1 MQSGESNRSSPLR
14 RTLIALPI
22 GLLLLVWAGLSFYW
36 SRKPALFDVRAEAAT
51 QLAQLGG
58 PTTPPPGTVV
68 TATAIGIGTRLLDKP
83 GGYLGNDLF
92 PPGVWLDDIA
102 NWEFGALT
110 QLRDLTEAMRESF
123 SRSQSQSAEDR
134 DLVIA
139 EPQFKFD
146 NASWA
151 LPSTEGEYRQGLRAL
166 RSYLQRSSDDNHND
180 GQFHARA
187 DNLNF
192 WLATVETRL
201 GSLSQR
207 LSASVGQVRIDT
219 TSGGTVDAT
228 AAAPAAV
235 EQMTRTPWLQI
246 DDVYYES
253 QGSAWAL
260 LHILKAVEVDFAEV
274 LQKKGAQV
282 SLRQIIRELEAT
294 QRPLTS
300 PMVLNGDGFGL
311 FANHS
316 LVLASYISRAHAAI
330 IDLRQLLSQG

>member
-1 MQSGESNRSSPLR
+1 MEAVEGNRRNPLR
-14 RTLIALPI
+14 RVLIALPI
-22 GLLLLVWAGLSFYW
+22 GLLLLVWIGLSFYW

-58 PTTPPPGTVV
+58 PAVPPPGTVV

-83 GGYLGNDLF
+83 GGYLSNDLF
-92 PPGVWLDDIA
+92 PPGVWLDDMA

-123 SRSQSQSAEDR
+123 SRSQSQSTEDR

-151 LPSTEGEYRQGLRAL
+151 LPSTEGEYRKGLKAL
-166 RSYLQRSSDDNHND
+166 RSYLQRSSDDDHSD
-180 GQFHARA
+180 GQFYARA

-219 TSGGTVDAT
+219 TSGNAADAT
-228 AAAPAAV
+228 AA
-235 EQMTRTPWLQI
+235 EQMNRTPWMQI
-246 DDVYYES
+246 DDVYYEA

-294 QRPLTS
+294 QRPLSS